1 MALSD
6 YGFVNNDIIINT
18 PIEKIITGFLLAI
31 NKVYYAIAGS
41 DNGNISTFLASISLR
56 HFIINNSSYDY
67 LRLAEQVMFYEG
79 YSNINNVFKRYCYL
93 NETSGVFIL
102 YNASTTADKLYNRNI
117 VMQDAVDELIDDGF
131 QTSILPF
138 YYYNNDYLTAV
149 EFESFYR
156 VFAYPFFK
164 DYFIQRLKYLSL
176 LRIYAEYRNYRW
188 NDNLLVEGFFDSDYL
203 TYSHVSFADA
213 IANIQYKY
221 YVGFDSGYFLRLS
234 KDQFGTAPDLSP
246 IYYYVLAIVKNLYVK
261 KSFIDNFILATSD
274 NLIYKIESFYE
285 YLYNSQQSQYLINN
299 RLIKFDMTTYYS
311 LTYEIDGV
319 QTTDDFYKIQFPFDY
334 NDMLNDCI
342 DKVDQLPFAYGLSTC
357 YWRWQLE
364 TYITTISNGFDF
376 SDI

>member
-6 YGFVNNDIIINT
+6 YGFAGNDIIPNT
-18 PIEKIITGFLLAI
+18 PTEKVITGFLLAA
-31 NKVYYAIAGS
+31 NKVYRAVSGN
-41 DNGNISTFLASISLR
+41 DNGNISTFVSSVSLR
-56 HFIINNSSYDY
+56 YFIINNSSCDY
-67 LRLAEQVMFYEG
+67 LRLAEGVMFYEG
-79 YSNINNVFKRYCYL
+79 YSNINNIYKRYCYL

-102 YNASTTADKLYNRNI
+102 YNATNNAAKLANRNI
-117 VMQDAVDELIDDGF
+117 VMQNAVAELIDEGF

-156 VFAYPFFK
+156 IFAYPFFK

-176 LRIYAEYRNYRW
+176 LRIYTEYRNYRW
-188 NDNLLVEGFFDSDYL
+188 NDNILVEGFFDGDYL

-221 YVGFDSGYFLRLS
+221 YTGFGNGYFLRLS

-246 IYYYVLAIVKNLYVK
+246 IYYYVLAIIKNVYVK
-261 KSFIDNFILATSD
+261 KSFIDNFITATGD
-274 NLIYKIESFYE
+274 NFIYKFESFYE
-285 YLYNSQQSQYLINN
+285 SLYSQSSQYLINN
-299 RLIKFDMTTYYS
+299 RPIKFDMTTHYT

-319 QTTDDFYKIQFPFDY
+319 QTTDDFYKIHFPFNY

-342 DKVDQLPFAYGLSTC
+342 DKVDQLPFAGGLSTC
-357 YWRWQLE
+357 LWQWGLE
-364 TYITTISNGFDF
+364 TYITTISDGFDF

>member
-1 MALSD
+1 MSDHALITWLSCIAHVTGEFILFD
-6 YGFVNNDIIINT
+6 KNNDNAMLLERNT
-18 PIEKIITGFLLAI
+18 
-31 NKVYYAIAGS
+31 
-41 DNGNISTFLASISLR
+41 
-56 HFIINNSSYDY
+56 
-67 LRLAEQVMFYEG
+67 
-79 YSNINNVFKRYCYL
+79 
-93 NETSGVFIL
+93 IL
-102 YNASTTADKLYNRNI
+102 
-117 VMQDAVDELIDDGF
+117 QDAVAQLIDSGF

-138 YYYNNDYLTAV
+138 YYWNNDYSTAI

-176 LRIYAEYRNYRW
+176 LRIYTEYRNYRW
-188 NDNLLVEGFFDSDYL
+188 NDNILVEGFFDSDYL

-221 YVGFDSGYFLRLS
+221 YTGFGNGYFLRLS

-261 KSFIDNFILATSD
+261 KSFIDNFITVTGD
-274 NLIYKIESFYE
+274 NFIYKIESFYE
-285 YLYNSQQSQYLINN
+285 SLYRQSGQYLINN
-299 RLIKFDMTTYYS
+299 RLIKFDMTTYYT

-342 DKVDQLPFAYGLSTC
+342 DKVDQLPFAGGLSTC
-357 YWRWQLE
+357 FWQWQLE
-364 TYITTISNGFDF
+364 TYITTISDGFDF